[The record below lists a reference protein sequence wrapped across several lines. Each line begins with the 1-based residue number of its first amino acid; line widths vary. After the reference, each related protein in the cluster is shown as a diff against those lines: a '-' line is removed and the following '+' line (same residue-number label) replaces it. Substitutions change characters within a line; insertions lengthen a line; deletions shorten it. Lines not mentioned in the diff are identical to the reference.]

1 MIARPRSGQGLPPGL
16 LRPWR
21 LPPNRVS
28 RFYRGGA
35 LLERFR
41 AGALG
46 PDGVPRED
54 GTRPEDWV
62 GSATA
67 AWTPPESP
75 ATGEGLGVAEIDGR
89 AHRIVDLL
97 ETDPWAVAGKELVA
111 AAGTTTGL
119 LVKLL
124 DTAVRLPVHAH
135 PSRAF
140 ARRWLRSWFGKAEA
154 WIVLATR
161 ATGDPEGPVVH
172 IGFRRDVGRENL
184 IDLIADER
192 TADLLEVM
200 HVRPTAPG
208 DVWFI
213 PPGVPHA
220 IGAGVFMV
228 EIEEPSD
235 FSIVAETADVAIH
248 PAAAHLGLGWEVAVD
263 AFDRAGHD
271 AAWPDG
277 LRHDGRRAVEAGDG
291 WTWEP
296 LLDTAADPYFRA
308 GRLAVHGRAA
318 PALGPPAY
326 VIGVVTRGHGTVGAG
341 AGDLRIR
348 AGEAFAVPAAVM
360 PDVEIDAPN
369 GIEVVVCLPPRVDD
383 ISEVPP

>member
-1 MIARPRSGQGLPPGL
+1 MTARPRKDQSLLPEL

-41 AGALG
+41 GGALG
-46 PDGVPRED
+46 PNGSSHED
-54 GTRPEDWV
+54 GSQPEDWV

-89 AHRIVDLL
+89 THRIVDLL
-97 ETDPWAVAGKELVA
+97 DTDPPAVAGAELVA

-124 DTAVRLPVHAH
+124 DAAARLPIHAH

-161 ATGDPEGPVVH
+161 ETGGLEGPVVH
-172 IGFRRDVGRENL
+172 IGFRRDVGREEL

-192 TADLLEVM
+192 TSDLLDAM
-200 HVRPTAPG
+200 HVKSTGPG

-213 PPGVPHA
+213 PAGVPHA

-235 FSIVAETADVAIH
+235 FSIVAETADVPIH
-248 PAAAHLGLGWEVAVD
+248 PATAHLGLGWEVAVD
-263 AFDRAGHD
+263 AVDRAGHD
-271 AAWPDG
+271 DAWLDG
-277 LRHDGRRAVEAGDG
+277 LRHDGRRAAETGDG

-296 LLDTAADPYFRA
+296 LLDSAADPYFRA
-308 GRLAVHGRAA
+308 GRLAVDGRAA
-318 PALGPPAY
+318 PQLGPPSY
-326 VIGVVTRGHGTVGAG
+326 LVGIVTRGRGAVRAG
-341 AGDLRIR
+341 AGDLRVR
-348 AGEAFAVPAAVM
+348 AGETFAIPAGALA
-360 PDVEIDAPN
+360 DVEIDAPQ
-369 GIEVVVCLPPRVDD
+369 GIEVIVCLPPRAGDLV
-383 ISEVPP
+383 EMPA

>member
-1 MIARPRSGQGLPPGL
+1 MSLDRAF

-35 LLERFR
+35 LLDRFR

-46 PDGVPRED
+46 PDGAPTQD

-62 GSATA
+62 ASATSV
-67 AWTPPESP
+67 WTPPATP
-75 ATGEGLGVAEIDGR
+75 ASGEGLGVAEIDGR
-89 AHRIVDLL
+89 RHRIVDLL
-97 ETDPWAVAGKELVA
+97 TADPELVAGRDLVA
-111 AAGTTTGL
+111 AAGITTGV

-124 DTAVRLPVHAH
+124 DAGVRLPVHAH
-135 PSRAF
+135 PSRPF

-154 WIVLATR
+154 WIVVGTR
-161 ATGDPEGPVVH
+161 ESSDPEGPVVR
-172 IGFRRDVGRENL
+172 IGFRHDVEREEL

-192 TADLLEVM
+192 TADLLDAM
-200 HVRPTAPG
+200 HVRPTTPG

-228 EIEEPSD
+228 EIEEPTD
-235 FSIVAETADVAIH
+235 FSIVAETGDVPLH
-248 PAAAHLGLGWEVAVD
+248 PAAAHLGLGWEVAID

-271 AAWPDG
+271 DAWLDG
-277 LRHDGRRAVEAGDG
+277 LRHNGRRPNEGGDG

-296 LLDTAADPYFRA
+296 LLDGAADPYFRA
-308 GRLAVHGRAA
+308 GRLAVHGRAS
-318 PALGPPAY
+318 PELGPPALL
-326 VIGVVTRGHGTVGAG
+326 IGVVTGGRGTVRAG
-341 AGDLRIR
+341 AGDLPVR
-348 AGEAFAVPAAVM
+348 AGETFAIPAAALGNA
-360 PDVEIDAPN
+360 EIDSHD
-369 GIEVVVCLPPRVDD
+369 GLEVIVSLPPRAGELG
-383 ISEVPP
+383 EVPT

>member
-1 MIARPRSGQGLPPGL
+1 MMARRQSERGLLPEL

-41 AGALG
+41 AGVLG
-46 PDGVPRED
+46 PDGAPHED

-67 AWTPPESP
+67 AWSPPGSP
-75 ATGEGLGVAEIDGR
+75 ATGEGLCVAEIDGR
-89 AHRIVDLL
+89 MHRIVDLL
-97 ETDPWAVAGKELVA
+97 ETDPWAVAGRELVA

-135 PSRAF
+135 PSRGF

-154 WIVLATR
+154 WIVVSTR
-161 ATGDPEGPVVH
+161 EAGDPEGPVVR
-172 IGFRRDVGRENL
+172 IGFRRDVGREEL

-192 TADLLEVM
+192 TSDLLDAM

-213 PPGVPHA
+213 PHGVPHA

-228 EIEEPSD
+228 EIEEPTD
-235 FSIVAETADVAIH
+235 FSIVAETADVPIH

-271 AAWPDG
+271 ESWLDG
-277 LRHDGRRAVEAGDG
+277 LRQDGRRAAEAGDG

-308 GRLAVHGRAA
+308 GRLAVRGRAG
-318 PALGPPAY
+318 PELGPPAY
-326 VIGVVTRGHGTVGAG
+326 LVGVVTRGRGAVHAG
-341 AGDLRIR
+341 VGDLQVR
-348 AGEAFAVPAAVM
+348 AGETFAIPAAALAT
-360 PDVEIDAPN
+360 VEIDAPD
-369 GIEVVVCLPPRVDD
+369 GLEVIVCLPPRAGDLG
-383 ISEVPP
+383 EVPA

>member
-1 MIARPRSGQGLPPGL
+1 MMARPASDRDLLPAL
-16 LRPWR
+16 LRPWG

-41 AGALG
+41 AGAPG
-46 PDGVPRED
+46 PDGSQHVD
-54 GTRPEDWV
+54 GTLPEDWV

-67 AWTPPESP
+67 AWTPPGLP
-75 ATGEGLGVAEIDGR
+75 ATGEGLGVAQIDGR
-89 AHRIVDLL
+89 MHRIADLL
-97 ETDPWAVAGKELVA
+97 ETDPSAVAGEELVA
-111 AAGTTTGL
+111 VAGATTGL

-124 DTAVRLPVHAH
+124 DAAVRLPVHAH
-135 PSRAF
+135 PSRPF
-140 ARRWLRSWFGKAEA
+140 ARRWLNSWFGKAEA
-154 WIVLATR
+154 WIVVAT
-161 ATGDPEGPVVH
+161 
-172 IGFRRDVGRENL
+172 RDVGDPDGPAVRIGFNRDVERDEL

-192 TADLLEVM
+192 TSDLLDAM
-200 HVRPTAPG
+200 HIRPTAPG

-235 FSIVAETADVAIH
+235 FSIVAETADVPIH

-271 AAWPDG
+271 DAWLDG

-296 LLDTAADPYFRA
+296 LLDVEADPYFRA
-308 GRLAVHGRAA
+308 GRLAIRGRAA
-318 PALGPPAY
+318 PAFGPPAFLVGA
-326 VIGVVTRGHGTVGAG
+326 VIGGRGTVRAG
-341 AGDLRIR
+341 VGDLQVRT
-348 AGEAFAVPAAVM
+348 GETFAIPAAAFAA
-360 PDVEIDAPN
+360 VEIDAPD
-369 GIEVVVCLPPRVDD
+369 GLEVIVCLPPRAADLG
-383 ISEVPP
+383 EVPA